1 MKNPCVEFGF
11 EATQVAPCAV
21 QPGEPEWLLRFEPAH
36 HGDLRQTPEL
46 PLSAICIAGVA
57 PTAIRW
63 VQVSCQAQTVFEIAS
78 HHGRSG
84 HCCAAGEIVQAVA
97 GMHGHAGMWISSQD
111 CSPTLNLQGA
121 AVRLRL
127 RGEQSSGVV
136 VRGVLG

>member
-11 EATQVAPCAV
+11 EATHVVPWAV

-36 HGDLRQTPEL
+36 HDDPHQAPEL
-46 PLSAICIAGVA
+46 PLSAICIAGV
-57 PTAIRW
+57 PPVAIRW
-63 VQVSCQAQTVFEIAS
+63 VQVSCQAQTVFEIDS

-84 HCCAAGEIVQAVA
+84 HCSAAGEIVQAVA
-97 GMHGHAGMWISSQD
+97 GMHGRSGMWISSQD
-111 CSPTLNLQGA
+111 CSPTLSLRGA

-127 RGEQSSGVV
+127 RGEKSSGVV